1 VKGEVSM
8 SYKKLNE
15 LKNEYMSTP
24 IPENLYSIIEDQIK
38 SSRVKGKKSPK
49 FKRRFSIALA
59 SVLTIVVLINVSPI
73 FAETISKVPV
83 LSQLVKLVIVKEYK
97 IKEGNSEANIK
108 VPAIEGLDDKDLE
121 KRINE
126 SFISEGKAL
135 YDDLSKEI
143 NLDQGAY
150 KYVNTDYIIKSETK
164 DRLSIE
170 RERLEIQASSYT
182 TKKHYNIDKN
192 KKIVLTLPMLF
203 KNDKYIEAISKNI
216 KDQMKSQ
223 MKKDSNKV
231 YFIDQSDNEMDSSFE
246 KIDKNQ
252 DFYINDMNQL
262 VISFDEY
269 EVAPGYMGAVEFVI
283 PDSILSGL

>member
-1 VKGEVSM
+1 M
-8 SYKKLNE
+8 
-15 LKNEYMSTP
+15 P
-24 IPENLYSIIEDQIK
+24 
-38 SSRVKGKKSPK
+38 
-49 FKRRFSIALA
+49 AL
-59 SVLTIVVLINVSPI
+59 
-73 FAETISKVPV
+73 
-83 LSQLVKLVIVKEYK
+83 
-97 IKEGNSEANIK
+97 
-108 VPAIEGLDDKDLE
+108 EGLDDKDLE
-121 KRINE
+121 KRINK

-170 RERLEIQASSYT
+170 SERLEIQASSYT

-203 KNDKYIEAISKNI
+203 KNDKYIEVISKNI

-231 YFIDQSDNEMDSSFE
+231 YFTDQSDNEMDSFD

-252 DFYINDMNQL
+252 DFYINDKNQL

-269 EVAPGYMGAVEFVI
+269 EVAPGCMGAVEFVI
-283 PDSILSGL
+283 PDAILSGL